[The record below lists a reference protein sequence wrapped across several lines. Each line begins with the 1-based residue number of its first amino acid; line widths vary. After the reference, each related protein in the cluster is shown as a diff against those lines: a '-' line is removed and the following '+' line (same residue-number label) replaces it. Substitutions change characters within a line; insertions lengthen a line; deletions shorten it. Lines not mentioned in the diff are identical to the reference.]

1 MEAKMK
7 EWADACLPVF
17 LVLTVAIVIYAKRR

>member
-1 MEAKMK
+1 MK
-7 EWADACLPVF
+7 EWADACLQVF